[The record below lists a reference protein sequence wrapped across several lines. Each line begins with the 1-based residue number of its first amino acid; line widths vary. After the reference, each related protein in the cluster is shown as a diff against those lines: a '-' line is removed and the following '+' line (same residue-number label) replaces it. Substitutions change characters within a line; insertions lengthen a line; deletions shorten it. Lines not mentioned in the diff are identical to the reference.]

1 MNGQRPDYVLRACSR
16 THLLAYRLAEL
27 DAMMLVAREL
37 LGSKA
42 TILQSHMRGR
52 LVRQALA
59 P

>member
-1 MNGQRPDYVLRACSR
+1 
-16 THLLAYRLAEL
+16 
-27 DAMMLVAREL
+27 MMLVAREL